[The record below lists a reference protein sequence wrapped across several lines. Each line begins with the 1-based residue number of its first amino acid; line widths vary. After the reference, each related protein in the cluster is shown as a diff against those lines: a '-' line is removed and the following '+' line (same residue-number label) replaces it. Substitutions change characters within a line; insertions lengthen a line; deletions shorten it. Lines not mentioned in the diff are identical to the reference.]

1 MILEGKNI
9 NKSYITSVENI
20 SVLNNLNIAIKKRE
34 IVVVKGPSGAGKS
47 TLLNILGTIDLPD
60 DGEIVIDGEKIDF
73 TKDMSNIRAR
83 KLGFVFQHH
92 HLLPEFTV
100 MENLTIPQTLIGK
113 TKVEAVEIASNLLD
127 KLGLL
132 NRGMHY
138 PSQLSGGEKQ
148 RIAIIRAV
156 VNSPLITL
164 ADEPTGNLDSK
175 NSKILLELI
184 LELRDKMGL
193 SYIIASH
200 DETVA
205 KIADRVLLLNSGSLM
220 KSTGI

>member
-205 KIADRVLLLNSGSLM
+205 KIADRVLLLNSGNFM
-220 KSTGI
+220 KSTRI